1 MSVHDFE
8 PKEIIG
14 RGAFGEVR
22 VCQQKKT
29 GEYVAVKKMLKN
41 DMTKKSLSV
50 EIKSIRIKGARK
62 DKLKRFFVF
71 NITYKIQLITTKKK
85 NTIL

>member
-1 MSVHDFE
+1 LSVHDFE

-41 DMTKKSLSV
+41 DMIKKNQMAHVRAERDVLSV
-50 EIKSIRIKGARK
+50 ANSDWIVE
-62 DKLKRFFVF
+62 LKCSF
-71 NITYKIQLITTKKK
+71 
-85 NTIL
+85 